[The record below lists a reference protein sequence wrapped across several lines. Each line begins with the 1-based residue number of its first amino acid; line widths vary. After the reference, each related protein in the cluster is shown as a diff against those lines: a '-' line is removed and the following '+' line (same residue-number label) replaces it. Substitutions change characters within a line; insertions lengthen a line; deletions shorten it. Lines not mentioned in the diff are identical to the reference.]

1 MIFFD
6 KVFPGSA
13 IASLLLG
20 LIMISGCSRYEDGPS
35 FSLTSREAR
44 VTNQWT
50 ISALFRNDIDE
61 TNQYLA
67 YNMLFKENGT
77 LTWQLELDGGTF
89 AEIGAKWELTS
100 LDRQIK
106 LTFDEPDPISGDIR
120 LLYMDIRRLTNDEMW
135 LSFLQ
140 DGDYYDIQLK

>member
-1 MIFFD
+1 MMFFD
-6 KVFPGSA
+6 RLFPASA
-13 IASLLLG
+13 IAALLLG
-20 LIMISGCSRYEDGPS
+20 LIMVSGCSRYEDGPT

-61 TNQYLA
+61 TNQYLT
-67 YNMLFKENGT
+67 YNMLFNEKGT
-77 LTWQLELDGGTF
+77 LNWQIELDGGTF
-89 AEIGAKWELTS
+89 TEIGAKWELTS

-106 LTFDEPDPISGDIR
+106 LTFDEPDPVSGEIR